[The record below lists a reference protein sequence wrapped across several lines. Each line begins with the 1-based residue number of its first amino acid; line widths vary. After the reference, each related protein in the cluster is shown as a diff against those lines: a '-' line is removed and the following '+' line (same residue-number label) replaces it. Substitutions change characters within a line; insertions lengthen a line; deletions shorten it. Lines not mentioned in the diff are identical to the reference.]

1 MNMSKTAA
9 ISKARRE
16 VTVCRFGRDY
26 VVHTWDER
34 AKATR
39 ISHAMPYHAARNVAA
54 AHKLEVALLCMG
66 WDADNAAFTAYNSY
80 EPGTRWEALVKEDN

>member
-16 VTVCRFGRDY
+16 VSVCRFGRDY

-34 AKATR
+34 AKGTR
-39 ISHAMPYHAARNVAA
+39 ISHTMPYINAMTAA
-54 AHKLEVALLCMG
+54 AAAKLTAALVNMG
-66 WDADNAAFTAYNSY
+66 WNHEDATHVAYNW
-80 EPGTRWEALVKEDN
+80 EPGTRWEALVREDN

>member
-26 VVHTWDER
+26 VVHTWDDR
-34 AKATR
+34 ARATR
-39 ISHAMPYHAARNVAA
+39 ISHAMPYTNAMTTAA
-54 AHKLEVALLCMG
+54 AAKLTAALFHMG
-66 WDADNAAFTAYNSY
+66 WNHEDATHVAYNWQ
-80 EPGTRWEALVKEDN
+80 PGTRWEALVKEDN